1 MLSAFRVTS
10 QLCWDLTVL
19 ARNLLL
25 DLALVAVLGA
35 APIVLLELI
44 VVVLG
49 PALDAAVSELSGL
62 VLAVLASVVP
72 VVPAVLAPWLQLLWF
87 LQLWLLQV

>member
-1 MLSAFRVTS
+1 M
-10 QLCWDLTVL
+10 L

-35 APIVLLELI
+35 APIVLLELQ
-44 VVVLG
+44 VVVLE

-62 VLAVLASVVP
+62 VLAVLTSVVP
-72 VVPAVLAPWLQLLWF
+72 VVPAVLASVVAAVAAP
-87 LQLWLLQV
+87 